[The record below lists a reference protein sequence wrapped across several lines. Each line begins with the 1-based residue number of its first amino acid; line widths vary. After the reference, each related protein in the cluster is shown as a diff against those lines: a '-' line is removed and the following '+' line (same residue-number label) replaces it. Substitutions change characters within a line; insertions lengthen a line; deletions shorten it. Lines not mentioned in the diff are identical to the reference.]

1 MAPRRGAVAVVRE
14 AFARFRTDDM
24 TDSAAALTYYA
35 LLSLFPALLV
45 AASMFGLLGQPH
57 AIDDITRYLSNH
69 GADRSTVDTVRSSLR
84 TAQSS
89 RGGAGVGLVIG
100 IAVSVYGAAGA
111 FGAAG
116 RALNRAMRLDEGRGI
131 VRRKALDLACT
142 LVVIVLAV
150 VALVLVFLGGGV
162 ARQLFGELGL
172 GSTATDVWTVLRWP
186 AAIVVAMAAFAFV
199 YWTAPDRRGAQFRL
213 ISAGAAVAVAI
224 WLAASAG
231 FFAYVANFGSYN
243 ATYGAFAGPVILLVW
258 LWLTNVALLFGAEV
272 DAVRA
277 EISQEADRPSS
288 PPAATSTASPAPDS
302 RHTARGSAAG

>member
-14 AFARFRTDDM
+14 AFSRFRADDM
-24 TDSAAALTYYA
+24 PDSAAALTYYA

-45 AASMFGLLGQPH
+45 GASLFGLLGQSH
-57 AIDDITRYLSNH
+57 AIDDITRYLTRH
-69 GADRSTVDTVRSSLR
+69 GADRSMVDAIRSSLR

-89 RGGAGVGLVIG
+89 RGGAGIGLIIG
-100 IAVSVYGAAGA
+100 IALSIYGAAGA

-116 RALNRAMRLDEGRGI
+116 RALNRAMRVDEGRGM

-150 VALVLVFLGGGV
+150 VALLLVFLGGNV
-162 ARQLFGELGL
+162 ARQLFGALGL
-172 GSTATDVWTVLRWP
+172 GATAADVWNVVRWP
-186 AAIVVAMAAFAFV
+186 TAVVVAMATFSFV

-213 ISAGAAVAVAI
+213 ISSGAAVAVAI

-231 FFAYVANFGSYN
+231 FFVYVANFSSYN
-243 ATYGAFAGPVILLVW
+243 ATYGAFAGAVILLVW
-258 LWLTNVALLFGAEV
+258 LWLTNVALLFGAEI

-277 EISQEADRPSS
+277 EVSSEAPRQVSVPRD
-288 PPAATSTASPAPDS
+288 ASTARP
-302 RHTARGSAAG
+302 ARGSPGTASGVGGR